1 MLPLPKEDTITT
13 ITPIA
18 KESKKE
24 KTKTKKD
31 KVEKAE
37 LLPDGAT
44 IYADA
49 GARPNPGFGGW
60 GIHGYT
66 YNISEP
72 KKGNGCKYIH
82 TPLGYSAKGNAAG
95 VTPLKYVDAYGTI
108 TYASNNGAE
117 VIAATNALAYA
128 AKANIKSLN
137 VITDS
142 RYVIGGVDYLHR
154 MISSNWVKTDGTPYK
169 NRNEWLGLNEKLQE
183 LKAKDIKVTF
193 SWVKGHNGEQGNTL
207 ADTYAT
213 IGVIN
218 SSKNIV
224 IGKQV
229 ITEAAAYWN
238 DYEDKHPMLFH
249 RRVFFTS
256 HPDYNEPGEYYLS
269 VSDSDADKKDLHGE
283 KSSTTSYSYVT
294 LKTPDPY
301 IEMLRERILLESETE
316 DSLLMCRLEGLYHK
330 ESRSLLDKFGNEAI
344 GRVDSSKLDLR
355 FVHIKDG
362 EPLLRELNPPKIAM
376 RTIVAVNYLKGL
388 LQDWKSNKD
397 TPLVSN
403 DITSLIYKVGDKQD
417 YTLLST
423 FTSLTTGFEVQAKY
437 VQDDAS
443 KLTTISPTLGLD
455 LPDRNTLKKLEKYK
469 PRVTL
474 VTWQESPN
482 AVRYATIISAMDG
495 VGIWAGY
502 YCNYKYLDVVEP
514 NVQPK

>member
-1 MLPLPKEDTITT
+1 MLPLPKEDNKDPVSPTVQG
-13 ITPIA
+13 
-18 KESKKE
+18 SKKE
-24 KTKTKKD
+24 KTKKD

-60 GIHGYT
+60 GIHGYL
-66 YNISEP
+66 YNSAEP
-72 KKGNGCKYIH
+72 KKGNGCKYNH
-82 TPLGYSAKGNAAG
+82 TPFGYAAKGTDSS

-108 TYASNNGAE
+108 TYTSNNGAE
-117 VIAATNALAYA
+117 VIAAMNALAFA
-128 AKANIKSLN
+128 DKNELKTVN

-142 RYVIGGVDYLHR
+142 KYVTGGVDYLPR
-154 MISSNWVKTDGTPYK
+154 MISSNWVKSDGTAYK
-169 NRNEWLGLNEKLQE
+169 NKNEWLGLNEKLQA

-193 SWVKGHNGEQGNTL
+193 SWTKGHNGEQGNTL

-218 SSKNIV
+218 SAKNLI

-229 ITEAAAYWN
+229 VTEAATYWN
-238 DYEDKHPMLFH
+238 DHDEKHPMLFH

-256 HPDYNEPGEYYLS
+256 HPDYNTPGEYYLS

-301 IEMLRERILLESETE
+301 IEMLRERVLLESETE

-330 ESRSLLDKFGNEAI
+330 ESRDLLNKFGNEAI
-344 GRVDSSKLDLR
+344 GRMDSSKLDLR

-388 LQDWKSNKD
+388 LLDWKSNKD
-397 TPLVSN
+397 TPLVST
-403 DITSLIYKVGDKQD
+403 DITPVIYEMCDKQE
-417 YTLLST
+417 YKLLPT

-437 VQDDAS
+437 EKGDAS
-443 KLTTISPTLGLD
+443 KLASIPLTLGLD
-455 LPDRNTLKKLEKYK
+455 LPDRNTLKKLEKHK

-482 AVRYATIISAMDG
+482 AIRYATIITTVSA

-502 YCNYKYLDVVEP
+502 YCNYKYLDVVVP